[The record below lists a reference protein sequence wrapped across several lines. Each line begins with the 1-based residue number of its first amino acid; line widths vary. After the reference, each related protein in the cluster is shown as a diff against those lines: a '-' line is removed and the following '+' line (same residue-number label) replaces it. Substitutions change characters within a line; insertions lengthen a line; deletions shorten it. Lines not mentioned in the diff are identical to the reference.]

1 MVIRGKGKSDTLFLI
16 EGVYKSW
23 KLWIYQSQN
32 LNLFCPQYSL
42 RRMLS
47 QTTEWCWRTVLPPIR
62 GKRFCF
68 FFLFCWIYYVT
79 SSSSCT
85 SLQFTT
91 GYLGRKG
98 KVLGFLFIHSKIE
111 LKSLC
116 ELKTTVWISAAS
128 IENLILSLLISYLWG
143 DIFLWRMETSV
154 R

>member
-16 EGVYKSW
+16 EEVYNHGNSEFIKA
-23 KLWIYQSQN
+23 KIWIYFAHNILWGECFPKQLSDADEQSYLLLEVDN
-32 LNLFCPQYSL
+32 F
-42 RRMLS
+42 
-47 QTTEWCWRTVLPPIR
+47 V
-62 GKRFCF
+62 F
-68 FFLFCWIYYVT
+68 FFLFCWIHYVT
-79 SSSSCT
+79 SSPGCT

-98 KVLGFLFIHSKIE
+98 KVLGFLLIHSKIE
-111 LKSLC
+111 LKILC

-143 DIFLWRMETSV
+143 DILLWRMETSV